1 MADVTP
7 SASYSVTLRLEIR
20 NQPGMLGKVT
30 SEIGLLGGD
39 LGAID
44 IVSVGKGVLVRDV
57 TVNCRDIKHAQ
68 SLIDGINQIEG
79 VKLLH
84 QSDRTF
90 LMHLGGKIE
99 VNSRAPI
106 RDSSATWRNRSGKI
120 FSVIT
125 EFPSARHRSDI
136 SCA

>member
-44 IVSVGKGVLVRDV
+44 IVSVGQGCARPRYHRELPRHQARAESD
-57 TVNCRDIKHAQ
+57 RWD
-68 SLIDGINQIEG
+68 
-79 VKLLH
+79 
-84 QSDRTF
+84 QSDRGRQTA
-90 LMHLGGKIE
+90 
-99 VNSRAPI
+99 AP
-106 RDSSATWRNRSGKI
+106 
-120 FSVIT
+120 V
-125 EFPSARHRSDI
+125 
-136 SCA
+136 

>member
-7 SASYSVTLRLEIR
+7 SASYSVTLRLEID
-20 NQPGMLGKVT
+20 NKPGMLGKVT

-44 IVSVGKGVLVRDV
+44 IVSVGKGVLVRDI

-68 SLIDGINQIEG
+68 SLIDGINQIDG

-84 QSDRTF
+84 HSDRTF

-106 RDSSATWRNRSGKI
+106 RTRDCS
-120 FSVIT
+120 
-125 EFPSARHRSDI
+125 PP
-136 SCA
+136 

>member
-30 SEIGLLGGD
+30 SEIGVLGGD

-57 TVNCRDIKHAQ
+57 TVNCRDVKHDLAPQ
-68 SLIDGINQIEG
+68 RPGYPG
-79 VKLLH
+79 Y
-84 QSDRTF
+84 RR
-90 LMHLGGKIE
+90 
-99 VNSRAPI
+99 RA
-106 RDSSATWRNRSGKI
+106 G
-120 FSVIT
+120 
-125 EFPSARHRSDI
+125 
-136 SCA
+136 